1 MEIYNERMSVPDDHL
16 LSDHSHDGGMK
27 DKLYHFRSRAIDKM
41 NTMKRDMNDMKRDVS
56 EKWMPMA
63 SERMNSMRSGMKM
76 KADELQREMKTRVSG
91 LEMQLKANPTKWAGI
106 AAGAGFGLG
115 LIGRIMRHRSHRAA
129 IPRIVV
135 IEGAC

>member
-1 MEIYNERMSVPDDHL
+1 MEMYNERMSVPDDHL

-27 DKLYHFRSRAIDKM
+27 DKLYHLRSRGIDVM
-41 NTMKRDMNDMKRDVS
+41 NTVKRDVN

-63 SERMNSMRSGMKM
+63 NERMSSMRSGMKM
-76 KADELQREMKTRVSG
+76 KTDKLQREMKTRVSD
-91 LEMQLKANPTKWAGI
+91 LESQLKANPTKWAGI

-115 LIGRIMRHRSHRAA
+115 LIGRIMRHRAHRAA
-129 IPRIVV
+129 TPHIVI